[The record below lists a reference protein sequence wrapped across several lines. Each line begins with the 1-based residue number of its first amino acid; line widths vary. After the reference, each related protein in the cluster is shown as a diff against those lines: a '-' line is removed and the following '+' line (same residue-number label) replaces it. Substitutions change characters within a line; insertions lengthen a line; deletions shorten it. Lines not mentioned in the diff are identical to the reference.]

1 MRFKIAFVAPW
12 MVAATV
18 LAQTNPAPA
27 EVVYPPFGAS
37 KGSAWRVG
45 EECYLAESVVAAWG
59 WKVSFEKN
67 EAVVSVESHT
77 FRTNFKVFSQVR
89 SLPVRSL
96 VAAFGGA
103 TAWRKERDTLD
114 VWSKLKS
121 VELNQGHLEVASS
134 LPTRPA
140 ITYNAN
146 PPSLVVELRG
156 VRMDGDTAVALPR
169 EATVRE
175 VEAGH
180 IRIVVPCEPASA
192 MPAWRAGL
200 GSSFKL
206 DVSAVLAKAAPENT
220 TPVATR
226 VTTVERPKP
235 ADPPPVIVQTPPVQ
249 EPPVQQTPPVQAPPV
264 QQTGQTDVEKPPV
277 EPEEWQ
283 GPPKPDYVFGSWK
296 VEADG
301 ARETLLALPYRGQ
314 ALESPRVHRPELN
327 MVVVELPGA
336 RLDDAAQSMAPLA
349 SATGRAEKT
358 ETGLRVT
365 FTFPRAVGVQFH
377 ELPGLYRIRIVKPD
391 IKDGRLAGK
400 TVVLDPGHGGND
412 PGAQPSTKETSEKL
426 LTLNIAKKTAEKLLA
441 AGATVLM
448 TRETDV
454 FVPLTDR
461 PALANR
467 HRADFFVSIH
477 INSNARPNSTSGTI
491 TFYHKED
498 PIGKL
503 LAECLQQE
511 IVRTSGLRGIGVWS
525 DQRIY
530 NSGFA
535 VLRGARVPAVLLE
548 LGFINHNHDRKVMQT
563 AEFQDSVATSIV
575 KGLKVYLGEA

>member
-1 MRFKIAFVAPW
+1 MRFIIAFVAPW

-18 LAQTNPAPA
+18 LAQTNAAPA

-59 WKVSFEKN
+59 WNVAFEKN

-114 VWSKLKS
+114 VWSKLKT

-156 VRMDGDTAVALPR
+156 VRMDGATAVALPR
-169 EATVRE
+169 ESTVRE
-175 VEAGH
+175 VETGH

-200 GSSFKL
+200 GSTFKL

-226 VTTVERPKP
+226 ATTVERPKQD
-235 ADPPPVIVQTPPVQ
+235 DPPPVIVQTPPVQ
-249 EPPVQQTPPVQAPPV
+249 EPPVQQAPPV
-264 QQTGQTDVEKPPV
+264 QQTGQNAVEKPPA
-277 EPEEWQ
+277 ETEEWQ

-336 RLDDAAQSMAPLA
+336 RLDDADQPLA
-349 SATGRAEKT
+349 QMAAGAGRAEKT
-358 ETGLRVT
+358 EGGIRMT

-426 LTLNIAKKTAEKLLA
+426 LTLSIAKKTAEKLLA

-454 FVPLTDR
+454 FVPLGDR

-563 AEFQDSVATSIV
+563 AEFQDSVANSIV

>member
-18 LAQTNPAPA
+18 LAQSSPTPAD
-27 EVVYPPFGAS
+27 VVYPPFAAS

-77 FRTNFKVFSQVR
+77 FRTSFKVFSQVR

-103 TAWRKERDTLD
+103 TAWRKDRDTLD

-121 VELNQGHLEVASS
+121 VELNQGQLDVVSS
-134 LPTRPA
+134 LPTRPN

-156 VRMDGDTAVALPR
+156 VRMDGDTAVSMPR

-175 VEAGH
+175 VDTGH
-180 IRIVVPCEPASA
+180 IRIVVPCEPFAA
-192 MPAWRAGL
+192 MPVWRSEL

-206 DVSAVLAKAAPENT
+206 DVSAVLSKAAPENT
-220 TPVATR
+220 TPVATK
-226 VTTVERPKP
+226 VPTVERPKQSN
-235 ADPPPVIVQTPPVQ
+235 PPPVIVQAPPVQ
-249 EPPVQQTPPVQAPPV
+249 DPPVQQTPPVQAPPV
-264 QQTGQTDVEKPPV
+264 QQSGRTEV
-277 EPEEWQ
+277 EPPPATAEEWQ

-314 ALESPRVHRPELN
+314 ALVSPRIHRPELN
-327 MVVVELPGA
+327 LVVVDLPGA
-336 RLDDAAQSMAPLA
+336 RLDDAETESVAFA
-349 SATGRAEKT
+349 SGMGQAERT
-358 ETGLRVT
+358 ESGIRVT
-365 FTFPRAVGVQFH
+365 FVFPRAVGVQFH
-377 ELPGLYRIRIVKPD
+377 ELPGLYRLRIVKPD

-400 TVVLDPGHGGND
+400 TVVLDPGHGGSD
-412 PGAQPSTKETSEKL
+412 PGAQPSTKETSEKI
-426 LTLNIAKKTAEKLLA
+426 LTLSIAKKTAERLLA

-454 FVPLTDR
+454 FVPLGDR

-467 HRADFFVSIH
+467 HKADFFVSIH

-491 TFYHKED
+491 SFYHKED
-498 PIGKL
+498 AIGKL

-563 AEFQDSVATSIV
+563 TEFQDAVAASIV

>member
-1 MRFKIAFVAPW
+1 

-67 EAVVSVESHT
+67 EAVVSVESQT

-114 VWSKLKS
+114 VWSKLQS

-175 VEAGH
+175 VETGH

-235 ADPPPVIVQTPPVQ
+235 AEPPPVIVQTPPVQ

-264 QQTGQTDVEKPPV
+264 QQAGQTDVEKPPV
-277 EPEEWQ
+277 EVEEPL
-283 GPPKPDYVFGSWK
+283 GPPKPDYVLQAWK

-327 MVVVELPGA
+327 MLVVELPGA
-336 RLDDAAQSMAPLA
+336 RLDDVAQSPAPLA
-349 SATGRAEKT
+349 SATGRAERT

-365 FTFPRAVGVQFH
+365 LTFPRAVGVQFH

-391 IKDGRLAGK
+391 TKDGRLAGK

-426 LTLNIAKKTAEKLLA
+426 LTLSIAKKTAEKLLA

-448 TRETDV
+448 TREADV
-454 FVPLTDR
+454 FVPLADR

-467 HRADFFVSIH
+467 HKADFFVSIH

-491 TFYHKED
+491 AFYHKED

-563 AEFQDSVATSIV
+563 AEFQDSVASSIV